1 MEKDVSSLN
10 GFWGAVEPVDI
21 QQVEQEILSS
31 VLSGRYQALS
41 PEFAGEPGEIKTEL
55 EPVPAFDL
63 GLLPESYRKFVRD
76 VSHRMQCPPEFVAVP
91 LMVVTGSVIGTGC
104 AIQPKEKDNWKVVPN
119 LWGGVVGR
127 PGVMKSPPMN
137 EVLSLLNKLQ
147 AKADADFEEKQR
159 DVQIDIDV
167 HQAQKDALQSQL
179 KATLKSAESSTE
191 NDIETIK
198 EKMKALLPPAQA
210 SRRRYKTNDATM
222 ERLGE
227 LLAENPRGILLCKD
241 ELTGFLK
248 QLDREENAP
257 SRAFHLEC
265 WNGYGSYDT
274 DRIGR
279 GNIAVDKLC
288 ESVVGG
294 IQPNKLT
301 PYLRQAI
308 SGENDGLAQ
317 RLQLLVYP
325 DTLDWKY
332 TDERPDSAAREEVI
346 KILSFFSE
354 TDFYSV
360 GARQDDD
367 VPYLR
372 FTAEAQDAYV
382 AWMNNLEM
390 NKIRRED
397 EEPVMAEHL
406 SKYRSLMPSLALVIE
421 LVEAASK
428 SEAIEGVS
436 LASIEKAIKW
446 CEYLEMHAR
455 RVYGLVLHNGRSGAA
470 RLSREI
476 RNGNLVDG
484 FTIRDIKRKEWQ
496 GFKEEAAILEAL
508 EILVDENWVEA
519 ERSGNQTGRRTT
531 RYRINPKI
539 QKCAQ

>member
-10 GFWGAVEPVDI
+10 GFWGAVEPMDI

-31 VLSGRYQALS
+31 VLSGPHQALS
-41 PEFAGEPGEIKTEL
+41 PEFEGEPGEIKTEL

-63 GLLPESYRKFVRD
+63 GLLPESYRKFVSD

-147 AKADADFEEKQR
+147 AKADADFEERQR

-179 KATLKSAESSTE
+179 KATLKSAESNAE
-191 NDIETIK
+191 KDIETIK

-406 SKYRSLMPSLALVIE
+406 SKYRSLMPSLALIIE

-436 LASIEKAIKW
+436 LASIEKAIRW

-476 RNGNLVDG
+476 RNGKLVDG

-496 GFKEEAAILEAL
+496 EFKEEAAILEAL
-508 EILVDENWVEA
+508 EILTDENWVEA